1 MPLTDLRHH
10 LDFDLHHAATTPA
23 PARKLPERHQIEPR
37 HQWDLQAMYPDAAA
51 WERDF
56 ADVETLVLPLEAM
69 AGKLNSARAIL
80 DLFEARSRLE
90 RRLEKLYVYAHLRED
105 ENTSETTNQS
115 RMAKARSKSVEVS
128 ARLAWIEPE
137 LLAHSEADLH
147 AWAEDPL
154 LENDRH
160 LMQQLLRQKPHIL
173 SDKEERL
180 LSKAGEIFGAPYQ
193 TFKLLT
199 NADIRFPQVKDEAG
213 ELQEL
218 SSGRYLVLL
227 QSRDRDVRKQ
237 AFDAMYS
244 TYGAIKNTLA
254 STLAATVK
262 YHNFNAEVRHHSSA
276 VEAALYADNVPVSVY
291 DNLID
296 SVHQA
301 LPAYYDYVSLRR
313 RQLGLPKL
321 DMYDFYVP
329 IVPEY
334 ELKVP
339 FEQACDWVSAALEP
353 LGEDYMKVL
362 RSAFTDRWIDVY
374 ENKGKR
380 SGAYSSGCYDSLPY
394 LLLNYNETLND
405 VFTLAHELGHSMH
418 SWLANHTQ
426 PHRLAQYPIFTAEIP
441 STVNEALLL
450 QHLLKTQ
457 KDERFQ
463 CYLLNYYCDQF
474 KGTVFRQTMFA
485 EYEKIIHALDAEGT
499 PLTYESLGE
508 RYAALNDQY
517 YGPQVQAE
525 PQIALEWAR
534 IPHFYFNFYVYKYA
548 TSFCASQIF
557 VKRLLQDESERDR
570 YLNLLR
576 AGGSDFPLDL
586 VRRAGV
592 DLTDR
597 ATFDNAFTTFKAT
610 VTQLDAALSRL

>member
-1 MPLTDLRHH
+1 MLIADVRS
-10 LDFDLHHAATTPA
+10 AAAAPA
-23 PARKLPERHQIEPR
+23 PARKLPERHQIDR
-37 HQWDLQAMYPDAAA
+37 QHQWDLGSMYPEPAA

-56 ADVETLVLPLEAM
+56 ADLDALVSPLEAM
-69 AGKLNSARAIL
+69 NGKLNSANAIF
-80 DLFEARSRLE
+80 DLFEARSQLDRQ
-90 RRLEKLYVYAHLRED
+90 LEKLYVYAHLRED
-105 ENTSETTNQS
+105 ENTSEANNQS
-115 RMAKARSKSVEVS
+115 RMARIRSKYVEVS
-128 ARLAWIEPE
+128 GRLAWIEPQ
-137 LLAHSEADLH
+137 LLAHSEEQLR

-154 LENDRH
+154 LQNDRY
-160 LMQQLLRQKPHIL
+160 LMQQLLRKKPHIL
-173 SDKEERL
+173 SAKEEVL
-180 LSKAGEIFGAPYQ
+180 LSKAGEIFGASYQ
-193 TFKLLT
+193 TFRFLT
-199 NADIRFPQVKDEAG
+199 NADIQFPQVKDEAG

-218 SSGRYLVLL
+218 SSGRYLALL
-227 QSRDRDVRKQ
+227 QSRDRTVRKE

-254 STLAATVK
+254 STLSATVK
-262 YHNFNAEVRHHSSA
+262 YHNFNAAVRHYPSA
-276 VEAALYADNVPVSVY
+276 VEAALHDDNVPVSVY
-291 DNLID
+291 ENLIE

-301 LPAYYDYVSLRR
+301 LPAYFDYVSLRR
-313 RQLGLPKL
+313 RHLGLQKL

-339 FEQACDWVSAALEP
+339 FEQARDWVIAAVQP
-353 LGEDYMKVL
+353 LGEAYIKVL
-362 RSAFTDRWIDVY
+362 RSAFTDRWIDIY

-450 QHLLKTQ
+450 QHLLSTQ
-457 KDERFQ
+457 HDPRFQ
-463 CYLLNYYCDQF
+463 SYLLNHYCDQF

-485 EYEKIIHALDAEGT
+485 EYEKTIHELDAQGM
-499 PLTYESLGE
+499 PLTYECLGE

-517 YGPQVQAE
+517 YGPEVEAD

-534 IPHFYFNFYVYKYA
+534 IPHFYYNFYVYKYA

-570 YLNLLR
+570 YLGLLR
-576 AGGSDFPLDL
+576 AGGSDSPLEL

-592 DLTDR
+592 DLTER
-597 ATFDNAFTTFKAT
+597 ATFDHAFTAFKAT
-610 VTQLDAALSRL
+610 VSHLDAALSRR

>member
-1 MPLTDLRHH
+1 
-10 LDFDLHHAATTPA
+10 
-23 PARKLPERHQIEPR
+23 
-37 HQWDLQAMYPDAAA
+37 MYPEPAA

-56 ADVETLVLPLEAM
+56 ADLDALVSPLEAM
-69 AGKLNSARAIL
+69 NGKLNSANAIF
-80 DLFEARSRLE
+80 DLFEARSQLDRQ
-90 RRLEKLYVYAHLRED
+90 LEKLYVYAHLRED
-105 ENTSETTNQS
+105 ENTSEANNQS
-115 RMAKARSKSVEVS
+115 RMARIRSKYVEVS
-128 ARLAWIEPE
+128 GRLAWIEPQ
-137 LLAHSEADLH
+137 LLAHSEEQLR

-154 LENDRH
+154 LQNDRY
-160 LMQQLLRQKPHIL
+160 LMQQLLRKKPHIL
-173 SDKEERL
+173 SAKEEVL
-180 LSKAGEIFGAPYQ
+180 LSKAGEIFGASYQ
-193 TFKLLT
+193 TFRFLT
-199 NADIRFPQVKDEAG
+199 NADIQFPQVKDEAG

-218 SSGRYLVLL
+218 SSGRYLALL
-227 QSRDRDVRKQ
+227 QSRDRTVRKE

-254 STLAATVK
+254 STLSATVK
-262 YHNFNAEVRHHSSA
+262 YHNFNAAVRHYPSA
-276 VEAALYADNVPVSVY
+276 VEAALHDDNVPVSVY
-291 DNLID
+291 ENLIE

-301 LPAYYDYVSLRR
+301 LPAYFDYVSLRR
-313 RQLGLPKL
+313 RHLGLQKL

-339 FEQACDWVSAALEP
+339 FEQARDWVIAAVQP
-353 LGEDYMKVL
+353 LGEAYIKVL
-362 RSAFTDRWIDVY
+362 RSAFTDRWIDIY

-450 QHLLKTQ
+450 QHLLSTQ
-457 KDERFQ
+457 HDPRFQ
-463 CYLLNYYCDQF
+463 SYLLNHYCDQF

-485 EYEKIIHALDAEGT
+485 EYEKTIHELDAQGM
-499 PLTYESLGE
+499 PLTYECLGE

-517 YGPQVQAE
+517 YGPEVEAD

-534 IPHFYFNFYVYKYA
+534 IPHFYYNFYVYKYA

-570 YLNLLR
+570 YLGLLR
-576 AGGSDFPLDL
+576 AGGSDSPLEL

-592 DLTDR
+592 DLTER
-597 ATFDNAFTTFKAT
+597 ATFDHAFTAFKAT
-610 VTQLDAALSRL
+610 VSQLDAALSRR

>member
-1 MPLTDLRHH
+1 MKTEAHQLMGNVRPD
-10 LDFDLHHAATTPA
+10 PMSS
-23 PARKLPERHQIEPR
+23 PKLPERHQIQPE
-37 HQWDLQAMYPDAAA
+37 HQWDLELMYADPAA
-51 WERDF
+51 WESDF
-56 ADVETLVLPLEAM
+56 GDLEILVAPLEAM
-69 AGKLNSARAIL
+69 NGKLNSAQVIF
-80 DLFEARSRLE
+80 DLFEARSRLD

-105 ENTSETTNQS
+105 ENTAETKNQS
-115 RMAKARSKSVEVS
+115 RMARIRSKYVEIS
-128 ARLAWIEPE
+128 SRLAWIEPQ
-137 LLAHSEADLH
+137 LLAHSEEELR
-147 AWAEDPL
+147 AWAKDERL
-154 LENDRH
+154 QNDRY
-160 LMQQLLRQKPHIL
+160 LMQQLLRQKPHVL
-173 SDKEERL
+173 SDKEEVL
-180 LSKAGEIFGAPYQ
+180 LSKAGEIFGASYQ

-199 NADIRFPQVKDEAG
+199 NADIQFPQVKDEGG

-218 SSGRYLVLL
+218 SSGRYLALL
-227 QSRDRDVRKQ
+227 QSRDRRVRKE

-244 TYGAIKNTLA
+244 TYAAIKNTLA

-262 YHNFNAEVRHHSSA
+262 YHNFNAEVRHYPSA
-276 VEAALYADNVPVSVY
+276 VEAALHDDNVPLSVY
-291 DNLID
+291 DNLIA

-301 LPAYYDYVSLRR
+301 LPAYFDYVSLRR
-313 RQLGLPKL
+313 RSLGLPKL
-321 DMYDFYVP
+321 DMFDFYVP

-334 ELKVP
+334 QLKVP
-339 FEQACDWVSAALEP
+339 FEQARDWLMAALQP
-353 LGEDYMKVL
+353 LGDDYLKTL
-362 RSAFTDRWIDVY
+362 RSAFTDRWIDIY

-394 LLLNYNETLND
+394 VLLNYNETLHD

-426 PHRLAQYPIFTAEIP
+426 PHRLARYPILIAEIP

-457 KDERFQ
+457 PDERFAA
-463 CYLLNYYCDQF
+463 YLLNHYCDQF

-485 EYEKIIHALDAEGT
+485 EYEKAIHELDAQGT

-517 YGPQVQAE
+517 YGQEVEAD

-570 YLNLLR
+570 YLDLLR
-576 AGGSDFPLDL
+576 AGGSDFPLEL
-586 VRRAGV
+586 IRHAGV
-592 DLTDR
+592 DLTER
-597 ATFDNAFTTFKAT
+597 ATFDNAFTTFKTT
-610 VTQLDAALSRL
+610 VNQLDAALSRL

>member
-1 MPLTDLRHH
+1 MRIVDLNS
-10 LDFDLHHAATTPA
+10 AAPA
-23 PARKLPERHQIEPR
+23 PARKLPERHQIDR
-37 HQWDLQAMYPDAAA
+37 QHQWDLDSMYPEPAA
-51 WERDF
+51 WERDL
-56 ADVETLVLPLEAM
+56 ADLDTLVSPLEAM
-69 AGKLNSARAIL
+69 NGKLNSAKAIF
-80 DLFEARSRLE
+80 DLFEARSQLS

-105 ENTSETTNQS
+105 ENTSETNNQS
-115 RMAKARSKSVEVS
+115 RMARIRSQHVEVAS
-128 ARLAWIEPE
+128 RLAWIEPQ
-137 LLAHSEADLH
+137 LLTHSEEQLR
-147 AWAEDPL
+147 AWAEDEL
-154 LENDRH
+154 LRNDRY
-160 LMQQLLRQKPHIL
+160 LMQQLLRQKSHIL
-173 SDKEERL
+173 SDKEEVL
-180 LSKAGEIFGAPYQ
+180 LSKAGEIFGASYQ

-199 NADIRFPQVKDEAG
+199 NADIQFPQVKAEGG

-218 SSGRYLVLL
+218 SSGRYLALL
-227 QSRDRDVRKQ
+227 QSRNRTVRKE

-244 TYGAIKNTLA
+244 TYGAVKNTLA

-262 YHNFNAEVRHHSSA
+262 YHNFNAAVRHYPSA
-276 VEAALYADNVPVSVY
+276 VEAALHEDNVPVSVY
-291 DNLID
+291 DNLIE
-296 SVHQA
+296 SVHLA
-301 LPAYYDYVSLRR
+301 LPAYFDYVSLRR
-313 RQLGLPKL
+313 RNLGLPKL

-339 FEQACDWVSAALEP
+339 FEQARDWVMAALQP
-353 LGEDYMKVL
+353 LGDAYLKVL
-362 RSAFTDRWIDVY
+362 QSAFTDRWIDIY

-394 LLLNYNETLND
+394 ILLNYNETLTD

-457 KDERFQ
+457 HDERFQ
-463 CYLLNYYCDQF
+463 SYLLNHYCDQF

-485 EYEKIIHALDAEGT
+485 EYEKTIHELDAQGT

-508 RYAALNDQY
+508 RYAALNDRY
-517 YGPQVQAE
+517 YGPEVEAD
-525 PQIALEWAR
+525 PQISLEWAR

-570 YLNLLR
+570 YLGLLR
-576 AGGSDFPLDL
+576 AGGSDSPLDL

-597 ATFDNAFTTFKAT
+597 ATFDNAFATFKAT
-610 VTQLDAALSRL
+610 VSQLDAALSRLQS